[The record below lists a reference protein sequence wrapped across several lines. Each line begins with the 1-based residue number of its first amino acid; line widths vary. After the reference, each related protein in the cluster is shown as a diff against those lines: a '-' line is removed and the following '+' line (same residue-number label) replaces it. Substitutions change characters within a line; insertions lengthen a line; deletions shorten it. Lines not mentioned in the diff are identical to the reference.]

1 MASSRNAEQEG
12 CLCKSFGHEAGKDVV
27 PGSAYRRCVRAWGA
41 RVRVA
46 SAAMAVCGLMGVGA
60 MGQEQ
65 GFPFHSAPG
74 QGRSMVVTKLGIVAA
89 PQFLAS
95 QAGAHVLE
103 EGGNAVDA
111 AIAANAVMGVVQPYV
126 NGMGGDLFAIVYIAK
141 TGKLY
146 GLNASGWTPKALTI
160 EWMKAH
166 GKDAINPIG
175 VETVDVPG
183 AVAGWDA
190 LEKRFGTLPLSR
202 LLAPAIY
209 YADNG
214 FPLAERNARYWVA
227 RSLMNQPGWK
237 ETYLPDGFKATVG
250 AVFRNPALAHS
261 LREVAAHGR
270 EAFYNGPMT
279 ETMVKFL
286 DAQGGLHTLED
297 FRDFEPEWVEPVHT
311 TYRGWT
317 VYELPPNGQGIA
329 ALSMLNIMEHFPM
342 AQYGHNSANALHVMI
357 EAKKLAYADMYKYVG
372 DPRFTKVPVQQLIS
386 KELGDE
392 RAKLIEMNHA
402 ACQVVPSDVEKM
414 LDAHGKT
421 TIYLSTIDKD
431 GNIVSLIQSN
441 YAGYGTG
448 MVAPGLGFSFQNR
461 GAGFQLTPGLPN
473 SLDGHKRPLHTI
485 IPAFMEKGDFHI
497 GFGIMGG
504 WNQAQAHA
512 QFVANVVDYGMNV
525 QAALEAARFTKGT
538 FQGCDV
544 QMEEGIP
551 ADVRAELEKRG
562 HIIRLLPPFSFT
574 VGQGEAVVRDSAT
587 GVNFAGADPRSDGA
601 AIPEEPKEQGLR
613 D

>member
-1 MASSRNAEQEG
+1 MGLRAWSG
-12 CLCKSFGHEAGKDVV
+12 
-27 PGSAYRRCVRAWGA
+27 VRA
-41 RVRVA
+41 
-46 SAAMAVCGLMGVGA
+46 AAGMMLCGMTGVVA
-60 MGQEQ
+60 MGQQ
-65 GFPFHSAPG
+65 QFKSMPG

-126 NGMGGDLFAIVYIAK
+126 NGMGGDLFAVIYIAK

-160 EWMKAH
+160 EAMEAQH
-166 GKDAINPIG
+166 KDAINPIG
-175 VETVDVPG
+175 VETIDVPG

-190 LEKRFGTLPLSR
+190 LQKRFGALPLSR

-209 YADNG
+209 YAENG
-214 FPLAERNARYWVA
+214 FPLAERNARYWA
-227 RSLMNQPGWK
+227 PKAFMNQPGWK
-237 ETYLPDGFKATVG
+237 ETYLPNGVAPKVG
-250 AVFRNPALAHS
+250 DEFRNPALAHS
-261 LREVAAHGR
+261 LREVAEHGR
-270 EAFYNGPMT
+270 SAFYNGPMT

-286 DAQGGLHTLED
+286 RAQGGMHTLED

-342 AQYGHNSANALHVMI
+342 GQYGHNSADALHVMI

-372 DPRFTKVPVQQLIS
+372 DPRFTPVPVEQLIS

-392 RAKLIEMNHA
+392 RAKLIDMKQA

-414 LDAHGKT
+414 LAAHGNS

-461 GAGFQLTPGLPN
+461 GAGFQLKAGLPN
-473 SLDGHKRPLHTI
+473 SLAGHKRPLHTI
-485 IPAFMEKGDFHI
+485 IPAFMEKGDIHI

-525 QAALEAARFTKGT
+525 QAALERPRFTKGT

-544 QMEEGIP
+544 QMEETVP
-551 ADVRAELEKRG
+551 AEVRAELAKRG
-562 HIIRLLPPFSFT
+562 HVIQLLEPFSFT
-574 VGQGEAVVRDSAT
+574 VGQGEAVMRDSARK
-587 GVNFAGADPRSDGA
+587 VNFAGADPRSDGA
-601 AIPEEPKEQGLR
+601 AIPEEPR
-613 D
+613 VASY